1 MDYHPYRWTNRGITS
16 YTALISVDLTQY
28 EIFREVFDSF
38 LARVVEVVVEGSIS
52 YSDSRW
58 ECI

>member
-1 MDYHPYRWTNRGITS
+1 MDYHPYRWTNRGITI

-38 LARVVEVVVEGSIS
+38 LSRVVEVVVEGSIS